1 MRTNTT
7 SKSIFEIKGNR
18 MSCQRAGTSKDNKG
32 PEVKNDNPEQ
42 SRSNIKPECWRS
54 GFHDKTVGD

>member
-1 MRTNTT
+1 
-7 SKSIFEIKGNR
+7 

-54 GFHDKTVGD
+54 GFHDKTAGD